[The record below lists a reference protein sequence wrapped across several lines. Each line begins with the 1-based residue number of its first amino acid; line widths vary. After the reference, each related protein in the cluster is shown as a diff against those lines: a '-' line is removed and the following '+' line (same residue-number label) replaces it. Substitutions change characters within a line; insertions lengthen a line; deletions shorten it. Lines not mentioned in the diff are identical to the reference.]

1 MILETIPTG
10 PLEVNC
16 YLIGCENSRHI
27 FVVDPGDDAD
37 RIITMIANL
46 RLIPQAVI
54 ATHGHLD
61 HLGDIK
67 TVQER
72 FNIPFWIHSDD
83 APLVAALPA
92 QATAFGLHLSGIPV
106 IDRHLE
112 HDQFLPL
119 GDMEWRIIH
128 TPGHSPGSIC
138 LQSDLTLLSGD
149 TLFAGSVGRCD
160 LPGGDWTRLQE
171 SIRTRLLTLDEST
184 VVYPGHG
191 TSTTIGA
198 EKSDNPFL

>member
-16 YLIGCENSRHI
+16 YLIGCENSKHI

-37 RIITMIANL
+37 RIITLIEN
-46 RLIPQAVI
+46 RGLIPQAVI

-61 HLGDIK
+61 HLGDVK
-67 TVQER
+67 TIQER
-72 FNIPFWIHSDD
+72 LSTPFWIHVDD
-83 APLVAALPA
+83 APFVSALPA
-92 QATAFGLHLSGIPV
+92 QAAAFGLHLSGIPT

-112 HDQFLPL
+112 HDHILTL
-119 GDMEWRIIH
+119 GDLEWRIIH

-138 LQSDLTLLSGD
+138 LQSGLSILSGD

-160 LPGGDWTRLQE
+160 LPGGDWNRLQE
-171 SIRTRLLTLDEST
+171 SIRSRLLTCDEST
-184 VVYPGHG
+184 MVYPGHG
-191 TSTTIGA
+191 PPTTIRA